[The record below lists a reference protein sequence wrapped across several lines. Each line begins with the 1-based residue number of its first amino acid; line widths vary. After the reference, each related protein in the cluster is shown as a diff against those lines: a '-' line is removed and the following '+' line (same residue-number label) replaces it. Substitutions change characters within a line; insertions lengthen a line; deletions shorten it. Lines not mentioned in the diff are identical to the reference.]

1 MHIEKIQ
8 HIYVMYNKLWT
19 FHVTYSEHYELSV
32 EQHLWIVLDSL
43 LDSWENERKALTTR
57 ISDLTYNDIVSE
69 LIRNWSVG
77 YKAEL
82 GDLAGQ

>member
-8 HIYVMYNKLWT
+8 HIHVMYNKLWT
-19 FHVTYSEHYELSV
+19 FHVTYSEHFELSV

-43 LDSWENERKALTTR
+43 LDSWENERKALTAR

-69 LIRNWSVG
+69 LIMNWSVG
-77 YKAEL
+77 YKAVL
-82 GDLAGQ
+82 GDLASQ